1 MKYFS
6 KAIIGLDLTEMDDI
20 LISKTIVFMEFL
32 GIDKCYFVHVS
43 KNLAV
48 PQEILDKHPELM
60 APGDESLEADISE
73 KLKKLNFPSNIEVEI
88 FALEGD
94 HPLDTFLRWA
104 RIKDVDLI
112 IMGRKETLQ
121 GSGSLAKG
129 IAKKAP
135 CSILMLQEKRPPG
148 LPKKIM
154 VPTDFSD
161 HTEMIYNFSERISR
175 DLNAELVPVHLYQV
189 PHGYSKTGKSFEEF
203 SEIMKENANNNFKKF
218 LHKNHHEDLECDFVL
233 HEGGDEGEILL
244 KEAHRIDADMILLGS
259 RGRTKSAAILLG
271 SVAEKLVMVNNV
283 LPMLIFKKKGETVG
297 FIDALLRI

>member
-1 MKYFS
+1 M
-6 KAIIGLDLTEMDDI
+6 IGLDLTEMDDI
-20 LISKTIVFMEFL
+20 LITKTIVFMEFL

-43 KNLAV
+43 KDLAV
-48 PQEILDKHPELM
+48 SQEILDKHPELM
-60 APGDESLEADISE
+60 ASGDESLEADISE

-104 RIKDVDLI
+104 RIKNVDLI

-175 DLNAELVPVHLYQV
+175 DMNAELVPVHLYQV

-203 SEIMKENANNNFKKF
+203 SEIMKENANNDFKKF
-218 LHKNHHEDLECDFVL
+218 LQKNKHKNLECAFVL
-233 HEGGDEGEILL
+233 HEGGNEGDILL
-244 KEAHRIDADMILLGS
+244 KEAHKINADMILLGS

>member
-6 KAIIGLDLTEMDDI
+6 KAMIGLDLTEMDDI
-20 LISKTIVFMEFL
+20 LITKTIVFMEFL
-32 GIDKCYFVHVS
+32 GIDKCYFVHVA
-43 KNLAV
+43 KDLAV
-48 PQEILDKHPELM
+48 PQEILDKHPELI
-60 APGDESLEADISE
+60 APGDESLEAAISD
-73 KLKKLNFPSNIEVEI
+73 KLKAKNFPSSIEVEI
-88 FALEGD
+88 FAMEGN
-94 HPLDTFLRWA
+94 PLDTFLRWA
-104 RIKDVDLI
+104 RIKNVDLI

-135 CSILMLQEKRPPG
+135 CSILMLQEKRPPS

-161 HTEMIYNFSERISR
+161 HTEMIYNFSERICD
-175 DLNAELVPVHLYQV
+175 DLQAELVPVHLYEV

-203 SEIMKENANNNFKKF
+203 SEIMKENANKDFKKF
-218 LHKNHHEDLECDFVL
+218 IHKNNHRNLECHFVL
-233 HEGGDEGEILL
+233 NESGDEGKLL
-244 KEAHRIDADMILLGS
+244 LEEATKMGADMILLGS
-259 RGRTKSAAILLG
+259 RGRTQSAAILLG

-297 FIDALLRI
+297 FFEALFRI